1 MIPTAIF
8 FEFNQERD
16 ALLAL
21 DTLEEL
27 GYSPSLLNHTEKP
40 TLHIHVEDQ
49 DLTSALEISQAHGGK
64 LVEKND
70 SNAETEVLSMA
81 YDLEG
86 SIRIPAHV
94 VNEDWTDAYANGPNY
109 LTSDALP
116 SEEEAAFD
124 TSADNYD
131 HFPPGVRL

>member
-1 MIPTAIF
+1 MIPTPIF

-27 GYSPSLLNHTEKP
+27 GYSPSLLTHFVKP

-49 DLTSALEISQAHGGK
+49 DLTSALEICEAHGGQ
-64 LVEKND
+64 LVEK
-70 SNAETEVLSMA
+70 SNSSAETEAFALA

-94 VNEDWTDAYANGPNY
+94 VNEDWTDDYASRPDY
-109 LTSDALP
+109 LAADAIP

-124 TSADNYD
+124 PSNDDYN
-131 HFPPGVRL
+131 HFNPGIRL